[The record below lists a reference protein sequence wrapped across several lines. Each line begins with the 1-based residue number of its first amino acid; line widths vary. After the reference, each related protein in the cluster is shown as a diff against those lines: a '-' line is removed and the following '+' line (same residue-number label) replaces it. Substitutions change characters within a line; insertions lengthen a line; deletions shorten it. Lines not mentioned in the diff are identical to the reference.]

1 MRICLSLFKCN
12 YLRKEKHFLSF
23 LFNLSNFHQI
33 LNNLKKKKIV
43 IAIVFPKLRT
53 VLDFVRPLTK
63 HRRFRTSFGNQHV
76 KGFQTLVKSSWE
88 LFYHIFSSLW
98 EEMIWKI
105 SPWLK
110 FEIIRVFVNTH
121 GLAITSILFQI
132 VGIYRS
138 LFKCNFLKKKKRFLR
153 FLFHLWNL
161 HQILNIFNKKKIV
174 IANVFPKLRTGSD
187 LVRPLTNKRIFKSTC

>member
-1 MRICLSLFKCN
+1 
-12 YLRKEKHFLSF
+12 
-23 LFNLSNFHQI
+23 
-33 LNNLKKKKIV
+33 
-43 IAIVFPKLRT
+43 
-53 VLDFVRPLTK
+53 
-63 HRRFRTSFGNQHV
+63 
-76 KGFQTLVKSSWE
+76 
-88 LFYHIFSSLW
+88 
-98 EEMIWKI
+98 MIWKI